1 MTMIEQRSFGSVARV
16 RRDSPDESLFAPP
29 LPLKLCPRNSR
40 LSIGADQSYTM
51 ALNGV
56 VDAAVNGG
64 LANYV
69 SFLDGTY
76 RELNPEIAEDIDA
89 NPNKADVAKTLV
101 LLERQLDIMDH
112 GITVHSPKG
121 REAMKPLSEH
131 TEGNYRKMKADAGF
145 CNAAEESEPE
155 LVREMKAQEQNE
167 DESKTRDN

>member
-1 MTMIEQRSFGSVARV
+1 
-16 RRDSPDESLFAPP
+16 
-29 LPLKLCPRNSR
+29 
-40 LSIGADQSYTM
+40 M

-101 LLERQLDIMDH
+101 LLVERQLDIMDH
-112 GITVHSPKG
+112 GITVHSRKVC
-121 REAMKPLSEH
+121 EAMKPLSEH
-131 TEGNYRKMKADAGF
+131 MEGNYRKMKADAGF
-145 CNAAEESEPE
+145 WVDAAK
-155 LVREMKAQEQNE
+155 KANP
-167 DESKTRDN
+167 SWFAK